1 MAVKWIGDAAR
12 EQGLSPL
19 DAVELLAAKG
29 EYPYNGFLDEDRLL
43 LLRRRLGEGHGSE
56 TTGSMK
62 RPLPPLAAAPAP
74 PQPPPPAPAPRPAP
88 PETTARYAPGERTSV
103 TAPLPTGK
111 GGSAAPQPPPVPG
124 AHGGLHPERSEE
136 RTVIIPP
143 PGHDS

>member
-43 LLRRRLGEGHGSE
+43 LLRRRLGEGRSSE

-62 RPLPPLAAAPAP
+62 KALPPLAASPVPPAP
-74 PQPPPPAPAPRPAP
+74 PSPPPMPTPKPAP

-111 GGSAAPQPPPVPG
+111 GGSAHPQPPPAPPTP
-124 AHGGLHPERSEE
+124 PERSEE

-143 PGHDS
+143 PGHQS